1 MKFQILDIT
10 KLYILKTLIIY
21 AAKKI
26 YLNALSIS
34 AWICFLVVFNP
45 IYAQQ
50 HKPLSITE
58 ENITVLPDA
67 LGNVIPDFS
76 YAGYKGGDS
85 EIPFI
90 AAKVSVSHIK
100 EDATNLIQYAI
111 DYVSKLPKD
120 TNGFRGA
127 IQLSKGT
134 YNVSGTLKL
143 HTSGV
148 VLRGA
153 GLQDDGTVILGTG
166 KSRNTLKS

>member
-10 KLYILKTLIIY
+10 NLSMLKTLIIY

-34 AWICFLVVFNP
+34 AWKCFLVVFNP
-45 IYAQQ
+45 IYAKQ

-58 ENITVLPDA
+58 ENITELPDV
-67 LGNVIPDFS
+67 LENEIRDFS
-76 YAGYKGGDS
+76 YAGYKRGDS

-90 AAKVSVSHIK
+90 EAKVFVSHVQD
-100 EDATNLIQYAI
+100 DATNLIQYAI

-127 IQLSKGT
+127 IRLSKGI
-134 YNVSGTLKL
+134 YYVSGTLKL

-148 VLRGA
+148 VL
-153 GLQDDGTVILGTG
+153 
-166 KSRNTLKS
+166 